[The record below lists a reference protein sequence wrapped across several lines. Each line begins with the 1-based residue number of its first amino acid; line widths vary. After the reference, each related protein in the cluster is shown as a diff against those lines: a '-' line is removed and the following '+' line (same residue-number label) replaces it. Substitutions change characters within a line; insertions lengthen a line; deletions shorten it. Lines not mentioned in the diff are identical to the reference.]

1 MPDLYPLARPFFW
14 LLPTEKAHKAA
25 LYALRA
31 GLGCL
36 ASGERPGQPND
47 PSLGQT
53 LWGLEFSNPIGIA
66 AGFDKDARVPDALL
80 KCGFG
85 SVEVGTV
92 TPRPQRGNPGRRLF
106 RLDQDEAII
115 NRMGFPSDGFDVV
128 AKRLKGRKKAAGV
141 LGVNIGRNR
150 NTTLAVSDYVE
161 GIRRMASLA
170 DYLVVNISSPN
181 TPGLRDLQKREPL
194 LALMTELIKTRN
206 ETGHDLPMLIKI
218 APDLSEQE
226 RSDIA
231 AVALTLAVDGI
242 VIANTTVTRP
252 QDLKSPQAGE
262 EGGLSGRQLF
272 QMSTDLLFD
281 MYSLTSGQIPL
292 VGVGGVF
299 SAETAYAKI
308 RAGASLVQVHS
319 ALIFAGLALVT
330 RIKDGLVRLL
340 HADGFAN
347 IAEAVGADHKLK
359 LDFSTSRQAA
369 LARHTGLMGG
379 TTVHPRTL
387 SNLTAATA
395 RQISAA

>member
-1 MPDLYPLARPFFW
+1 
-14 LLPTEKAHKAA
+14 
-25 LYALRA
+25 
-31 GLGCL
+31 
-36 ASGERPGQPND
+36 
-47 PSLGQT
+47 
-53 LWGLEFSNPIGIA
+53 
-66 AGFDKDARVPDALL
+66 
-80 KCGFG
+80 
-85 SVEVGTV
+85 
-92 TPRPQRGNPGRRLF
+92 
-106 RLDQDEAII
+106 
-115 NRMGFPSDGFDVV
+115 MGFPSDGIDAV
-128 AKRLKGRKKAAGV
+128 ANRLKDRKKAAGV
-141 LGVNIGRNR
+141 LGVNIGKNR
-150 NTTLAVSDYVE
+150 TTTLAVSDYVE

-330 RIKDGLVRLL
+330 RIKDGLSSDLL
-340 HADGFAN
+340 HAGGTALPRN
-347 IAEAVGADHKLK
+347 IAEAVGADRKLK
-359 LDFSTSRQAA
+359 LDFSNRARQAA
-369 LARHTGLMGG
+369 PLACPHGFDGG
-379 TTVHPRTL
+379 QRFTLGHYQTLPPRL
-387 SNLTAATA
+387 LVK
-395 RQISAA
+395 QSAA